1 MRSWHGSKK
10 LAVFPLFPQTSTS
23 HVEKMRGTI
32 GCLLL
37 SCASALVLPSG
48 ILRVAT
54 PQRCTLRMQLGDAT
68 RDMSDD
74 EGNSVQG
81 IEKEAVS
88 FADYVAGL
96 DAPEPTLPAE
106 KAALIVLPEPSWKVS
121 IMAVSDIDLAIELEC
136 AAMDYT
142 ETMIE
147 IEPMM
152 NTFQEYFFGFT
163 ADSHASFSIDHD
175 RSSPM
180 EGTMGRRGNDPLE
193 IFVKCDTNGQ
203 VGEFV
208 AHVGCILPEEPDFSK
223 FYKVTVTTK

>member
-1 MRSWHGSKK
+1 MGK
-10 LAVFPLFPQTSTS
+10 LLELE
-23 HVEKMRGTI
+23 HKMRGTI
-32 GCLLL
+32 GFLLL
-37 SCASALVLPSG
+37 SCASALVLPS
-48 ILRVAT
+48 RVAT
-54 PQRCTLRMQLGDAT
+54 LQRCALRMQLGDAT
-68 RDMSDD
+68 RDISDD

-96 DAPEPTLPAE
+96 DAPEPTLPE
-106 KAALIVLPEPSWKVS
+106 DKAALIVLPEPSWKVS
-121 IMAVSDIDLAIELEC
+121 IMAVSDIDLAIEMEC

-142 ETMIE
+142 ETAID

-175 RSSPM
+175 RSSPI
-180 EGTMGRRGNDPLE
+180 EGTMGRRGNDPLT
-193 IFVKCDTNGQ
+193 IIVKCDTNGQ

-208 AHVGCILPEEPDFSK
+208 AHVGCILPDEPDFSK